1 MHQIM
6 VFIRFPPRFKGAHS
20 VFQKQWNCNLFQA
33 LLRFYSNTNL
43 LDETKI
49 RIGEREILTSF
60 EYMKFPN
67 ARVTLVSGLGL
78 GGGCM
83 ACCTSCSPGG
93 SSDLNNGYPSSQ
105 SGTFTNFTMSSVLIC
120 WHAYFQSSY
129 CRIVAS
135 VRALSA
141 AFTMMLWLQIKKK
154 QWFCCPSESKC
165 SKYVEEQYTDSTID
179 KMQACRGRSIN
190 VNTIDKHEN
199 FLQSTTDACLPSL
212 AKCHQIMIKLQ
223 KRSWNHNL

>member
-1 MHQIM
+1 
-6 VFIRFPPRFKGAHS
+6 
-20 VFQKQWNCNLFQA
+20 
-33 LLRFYSNTNL
+33 
-43 LDETKI
+43 
-49 RIGEREILTSF
+49 
-60 EYMKFPN
+60 MKFPN

-129 CRIVAS
+129 CWIVAS

-179 KMQACRGRSIN
+179 KIQACRGRSIN
-190 VNTIDKHEN
+190 VNTIVNMRTPACHRLRNVIKSWSSCKNAPETTTCNHDHRNASFVSDSNKCGSTRLKDWKENGQNRNCKKLKHCMCPLPN
-199 FLQSTTDACLPSL
+199 TKAKKRLAWITD
-212 AKCHQIMIKLQ
+212 
-223 KRSWNHNL
+223 